1 MTSPSLLPP
10 KKVAFFT
17 LGCKLNFAETSHIGK
32 QLIEAGYLKARS
44 GEEADICIVNT
55 CTVTDTA
62 DRKCR
67 QAIHRLHREY
77 PHAIMIVTGCYAQ
90 LKPQEIADIEGVNLV
105 LGSNEKFNILEYLQ
119 TFENQNN
126 SQIFHSK
133 QQELKTFHPSCS
145 YEDRT
150 RYFLKIQ
157 DGCDY
162 YCTYCTIPFARGR
175 SRNGSISEITTLA
188 EKAISEGAKE
198 IVLTGVNVGDFGKST
213 SESFFNLL
221 KALDELPYEIR
232 FRISSI
238 EPDLLSDEII
248 KWIAQSRHFMPHFH
262 IPLQSGSNEILRIM
276 RRRYNSEL
284 FASKIDTIKKWMPDA
299 FIGVDV
305 IVGVR
310 GETKKLFEETKNFIS
325 SLNISQLHVFTYSER
340 QSTKMLEIKEIV
352 PSSERKRRSEILH
365 QLSDEKIKI
374 FYEQQI
380 GKPAQV
386 LWENRRKGEK
396 MLGFT
401 QNYVKVEKNYDKK
414 SVNTIQ
420 NIILGSWNREHTALQ
435 AVAF

>member
-1 MTSPSLLPP
+1 MTCPSLLPP

-32 QLIEAGYLKARS
+32 QLMEAGYTKARS

-55 CTVTDTA
+55 CTVTDAA

-90 LKPQEIADIEGVNLV
+90 LKPQEIAAIEGVNLV
-105 LGSNEKFNILEYLQ
+105 LGSHEKFNILEYLQ
-119 TFENQNN
+119 TFENQSN

-175 SRNGSISEITTLA
+175 SRNGSISEIITLA

-213 SESFFNLL
+213 GESFFNLL
-221 KALDELPYEIR
+221 KALDNLPYEIR
-232 FRISSI
+232 FRISSV

-276 RRRYNSEL
+276 RRRYNTEL
-284 FASKIDTIKKWMPDA
+284 FASKIDTIKKWMPNA
-299 FIGVDV
+299 
-305 IVGVR
+305 
-310 GETKKLFEETKNFIS
+310 
-325 SLNISQLHVFTYSER
+325 
-340 QSTKMLEIKEIV
+340 
-352 PSSERKRRSEILH
+352 
-365 QLSDEKIKI
+365 
-374 FYEQQI
+374 
-380 GKPAQV
+380 
-386 LWENRRKGEK
+386 
-396 MLGFT
+396 
-401 QNYVKVEKNYDKK
+401 
-414 SVNTIQ
+414 
-420 NIILGSWNREHTALQ
+420 
-435 AVAF
+435 